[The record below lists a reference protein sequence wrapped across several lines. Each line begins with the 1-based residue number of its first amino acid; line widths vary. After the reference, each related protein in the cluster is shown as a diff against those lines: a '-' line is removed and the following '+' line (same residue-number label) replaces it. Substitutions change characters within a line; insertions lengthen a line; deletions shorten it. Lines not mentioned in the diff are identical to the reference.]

1 MVRRLLTIARRYI
14 VAPAALILG
23 TMMLTLLGVRS
34 IVRDV
39 HQAAG
44 KITSQRGIDQK
55 SYIRLNGARQWITIR
70 GQDRSKPI
78 LLYLHGGPG
87 GTTSGLAYE
96 FQRPW
101 EEYFTVVQWDQR
113 GFGRSA
119 VDSEKLKGTI
129 TRAQIVKDTIA
140 LIEYLRRQLHQPKI
154 ILIGHSWGT
163 IIGAEVARRRPD
175 LLYAYVGF
183 GQVTGWERNFVET
196 RKALLRIAERS
207 HNHALSNELK
217 AIGDPPPATDAD
229 SFMKWVSKVQ
239 RPVTPLG
246 GSLHN
251 ARTSGALAGRMA
263 LTALISPDLTLGDIY
278 RMLSADRN
286 DALLPLARSAA
297 GWDFRRMLGTKFAVP
312 MIFVSGRYDLQA
324 PTAAAAAL
332 SGEICSPYTEMVQI
346 DGAAHF
352 LVNEQPGTVLQTL
365 LRHALP
371 FAEGRAALTGRQCP
385 AALMN

>member
-1 MVRRLLTIARRYI
+1 MVGRYLTIARRFI
-14 VAPAALILG
+14 VIPLALILCI
-23 TMMLTLLGVRS
+23 MISTLLGVRLLVQD
-34 IVRDV
+34 I

-55 SYIRLNGARQWITIR
+55 SYIRLNGAHQWITIR
-70 GQDRSKPI
+70 GQDRNKPI
-78 LLYLHGGPG
+78 LFYLHGGPG

-119 VDSEKLKGTI
+119 VDAEKLKGTI
-129 TRAQIVKDTIA
+129 THEQIVKDAIA
-140 LIEYLRRQLHQPKI
+140 LIEHLRRKLHQPKI
-154 ILIGHSWGT
+154 ILLGHSWGS

-196 RKALLRIAERS
+196 RNALLRIAERS
-207 HNHALSNELK
+207 HNRALSNELK

-229 SFMKWVSKVQ
+229 TFMKWVSKVQ

-251 ARTSGALAGRMA
+251 ARNSGALAGRML
-263 LTALISPDLTLGDIY
+263 LTALTSPDLTLGDIY

-286 DALLPLARSAA
+286 AALLPLARSAA
-297 GWDFRRMLGTKFAVP
+297 GWDFRRTLGTKFAVP
-312 MIFVSGRYDLQA
+312 MILVSGRYDLQA
-324 PTAAAAAL
+324 PTAAAATL
-332 SGEICSPYTEMVQI
+332 SSEICSPYTEMVQI
-346 DGAAHF
+346 EGAAHF
-352 LVNEQPGTVLQTL
+352 LVIEQPGTVLQTL
-365 LRHALP
+365 LEHALP
-371 FAEGRAALTGRQCP
+371 FAEGRAPLTGRQCSD
-385 AALMN
+385 ALMN